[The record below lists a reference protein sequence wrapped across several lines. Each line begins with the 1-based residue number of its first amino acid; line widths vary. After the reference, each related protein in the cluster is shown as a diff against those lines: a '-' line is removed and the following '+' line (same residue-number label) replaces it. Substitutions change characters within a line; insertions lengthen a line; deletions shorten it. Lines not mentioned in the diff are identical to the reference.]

1 MPFCER
7 RKSLSHR
14 SRRPS
19 PTGFDY
25 GRALSIIDLMAVGA
39 SANFTHLSDGKELE
53 LAKRILFLLNEEP
66 TGISRDFARKLWDY
80 LVYRATSVYL
90 SSIFCFFFFFAG
102 YCDFQHRGSRR
113 MFVPIFRLT
122 SQWAVTW
129 AGYDSISAED
139 QRSLLPNVK
148 KCSLLSAFGSIF
160 GFWNTLFLLSVYV
173 FGGMVWF
180 LFNIFDGHE
189 QNVQYL
195 EVRFCC
201 FFQRLF
207 IWNYQSSFLFSIDTS
222 VYGFVVR
229 ARGLGFGMLESGMIG
244 CDSALGSDKVFV
256 LNTTKLF
263 CFRNLKFT
271 RKQLSKAWLILFLAI
286 RILWA
291 VCNRN
296 SQLVWLKAIW
306 YSGQWYGGV
315 FCGGGVPFPCYL
327 RSAAFLLSPQIFLA
341 SARCLNIQ

>member
-1 MPFCER
+1 
-7 RKSLSHR
+7 
-14 SRRPS
+14 
-19 PTGFDY
+19 
-25 GRALSIIDLMAVGA
+25 
-39 SANFTHLSDGKELE
+39 
-53 LAKRILFLLNEEP
+53 
-66 TGISRDFARKLWDY
+66 
-80 LVYRATSVYL
+80 
-90 SSIFCFFFFFAG
+90 
-102 YCDFQHRGSRR
+102 

-195 EVRFCC
+195 EVGFCC
-201 FFQRLF
+201 FFWRLF

-244 CDSALGSDKVFV
+244 CDSAPGSDKVFV

-263 CFRNLKFT
+263 CFRNLKFA
-271 RKQLSKAWLILFLAI
+271 RKNNLVKPGSFYFWQFGFSELSATEILNLYDSKPFDIQANGMEGFFAVVGYLFHAI
-286 RILWA
+286 
-291 VCNRN
+291 
-296 SQLVWLKAIW
+296 
-306 YSGQWYGGV
+306 
-315 FCGGGVPFPCYL
+315 
-327 RSAAFLLSPQIFLA
+327 
-341 SARCLNIQ
+341 